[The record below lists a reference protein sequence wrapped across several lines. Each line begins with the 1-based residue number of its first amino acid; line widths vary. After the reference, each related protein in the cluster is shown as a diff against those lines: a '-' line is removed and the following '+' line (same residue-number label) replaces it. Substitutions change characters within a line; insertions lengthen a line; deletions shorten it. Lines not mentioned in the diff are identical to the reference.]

1 MGERAHERPA
11 GPRRLLPPDTG
22 GTDLLN
28 WLRCYWR
35 RQHAP
40 MRHILGGFRCGL
52 CGVAGADLDAMGFD
66 GYVGP
71 MRVTYTR
78 EHGQLTRSSNW
89 KD

>member
-1 MGERAHERPA
+1 M
-11 GPRRLLPPDTG
+11 
-22 GTDLLN
+22 LN

-35 RQHAP
+35 RQHEP
-40 MRHILGGFRCGL
+40 MRHFLGGFRCNL
-52 CGVAGADLDAMGFD
+52 CGVAGADLDSMGFD

-78 EHGQLTRSSNW
+78 EHGQLTRSSLW